1 MFGWRPACFY
11 MENEEWTWGKSGDCR
26 VQLVG
31 KRQRGNYDE
40 NVLKVKGLNV
50 ALELESMQAI
60 LFPYYKMLSEL

>member
-40 NVLKVKGLNV
+40 NVIKVLN
-50 ALELESMQAI
+50 
-60 LFPYYKMLSEL
+60 LSYSLLL